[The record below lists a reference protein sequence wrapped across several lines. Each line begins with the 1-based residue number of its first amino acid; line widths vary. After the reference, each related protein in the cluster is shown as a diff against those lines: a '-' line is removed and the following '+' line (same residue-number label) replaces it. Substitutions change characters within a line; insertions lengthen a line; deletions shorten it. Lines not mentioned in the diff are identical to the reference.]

1 MKPLILSA
9 AFGALSLAAMAAPA
23 FAQNVEIRHAVA
35 RVIVIPEDRADIGV
49 EITGGAGLPRPTVD
63 RRGDEVRIDGQLG
76 RDPVRNCRGGD
87 GGGRQPWDGA
97 SVEVRRHDR
106 IALADAPMI
115 VLRTPRNVDVKV
127 GDAVF
132 GVVGRGARS
141 VELGNGGCGNWTV
154 ANVDGHLEIAQGG
167 SGAIRAGTS
176 QDLEIALGGSGSV
189 MAGATRDADVAIG
202 GSGSVN
208 LARADG
214 AVSIAIG
221 GSGDVLVRG
230 GSARDLDV
238 SIAGSGDVDYRGVV
252 GDLDATIAGSGDVKV
267 ARVTGD
273 MRRSIIGSGE
283 VSVGGWDQAPS
294 RR

>member
-1 MKPLILSA
+1 MKPLILSV

-23 FAQNVEIRHAVA
+23 VAQDVEIRNAVA
-35 RVIVIPEDRADIGV
+35 RVVVVPEDRADIAV
-49 EITGGAGLPRPTVD
+49 EITGGAGLPRPTVE
-63 RRGDEVRIDGQLG
+63 RRGNEVRIDGNLG
-76 RDPVRNCRGGD
+76 RDAVRNCQGGD
-87 GGGRQPWDGA
+87 GRQPWDGA
-97 SVEVRRHDR
+97 SVEVRRHGR
-106 IALADAPMI
+106 INLADAPMI
-115 VLRTPRNVDVKV
+115 VLRTPRNVDVKA
-127 GDAVF
+127 GGAVF
-132 GVVGRGARS
+132 GAVGRGARS
-141 VELGNGGCGNWTV
+141 VELGNGGCGAWTV
-154 ANVDGHLEIAQGG
+154 ANVDGRLEIAQGG

-189 MAGATRDADVAIG
+189 LAGATRDADIAIG

-238 SIAGSGDVDYRGVV
+238 SIAGSGDIDFRGVV
-252 GDLDATIAGSGDVKV
+252 GNLDATVAGSGDVKV

-273 MRRSIIGSGE
+273 MKRSIIGSGE
-283 VSVGGWDQAPS
+283 VSVGGWDQAPA